1 MKKIIFILFLYFS
14 LPLTAQ
20 VTGLSDWSI
29 FIDPGHSQNENVGIY
44 NYSEA
49 KKALRIALYL
59 QNLLETK
66 TDISATYLSR
76 TNDQQQVSLSQ
87 RTSSANSLGTDW
99 YHSIHSNAGAPS
111 SNSTLLLHG
120 GWRKNGN
127 TVEKT
132 PKGGK
137 RMSDIMVDL
146 LTRGMR
152 TTTSGNYAD
161 RTFYQ
166 GFPANHTNQ
175 YPYLHV
181 NRESNM
187 ASELSEGGYHTNP
200 MQNQLNMNADW
211 KKIEAYTIFWTI
223 LKYHGLP
230 RPSVDVVTG
239 IVRDFESGK
248 PVNGAVVSIED
259 TSYVTDTFESLFN
272 QYSSDPNQLANGF
285 YFLDGFEQD
294 SLKIT
299 VEAEGFYPQSKTV
312 ARIDTFFTYADFD
325 LISNIPPIVTSTSPV
340 AGDTNVLKFDKIKIN
355 FSRPMNTATVEDSFE
370 ISPFA
375 DGSFSW
381 SANKKQ
387 LTFNT
392 TLDIETEYTVTVNQ
406 SAEDNYQHKLDGNKD
421 GLAGDDFVLVFTTGH
436 DVVAPEL
443 IEAFPVSG
451 QEGLALQPIISYQ
464 YDEVIDTLSLNSE
477 PFELIRVDN
486 SEPVTGAFQEYVV
499 NDRTV
504 FNFFP
509 NEKLAP
515 SEIYKSQVQSGL
527 ADLFGNETAAIKVIY
542 FKTGDQDVTIK
553 LIDNFNGNFTDFWWQ
568 PSQSGSTTGIKESTS
583 ISTDTEIVNLLTA
596 STKSMRLDYEWDL
609 GSGSW
614 LIREYLSGGA
624 ARNVTFDISQ
634 KLQVYIF
641 GDGSSTKFRF
651 ALDEGTSS
659 SNWTG
664 HEVSTWF
671 TIDWIGWK
679 RVEWD
684 LANPDLVGNW
694 IGNGK
699 LDKAKYRIDSF
710 QLTYDNSV
718 EKGTIYF
725 DDLRAVK
732 PFTVVGIE
740 QANDNIPKTYGLG
753 QNYPNPFNPVTKI
766 DYTVASAGKVTIDVF
781 NNLGQRVTVLENSFK
796 QPGRYSI
803 FFDGANYAAG
813 NYTIRMRV
821 NNKSFVRKMTLL
833 K

>member
-1 MKKIIFILFLYFS
+1 LKKVISVLFLYFS
-14 LPLTAQ
+14 TTLTAQ

-59 QNLLETK
+59 QKLLETK

-120 GWRKNGN
+120 GWRKNGA

-166 GFPANHTNQ
+166 GFPDNHTNQ

-211 KKIEAYTIFWTI
+211 KKIEAYTVFWTV
-223 LKYHGLP
+223 LKYQGLP

-239 IVRDFESGK
+239 IVRDLESGK
-248 PVNGAVVSIED
+248 PVNGAVISIED

-312 ARIDTFFTYADFD
+312 ARIDTFFTYVDFD
-325 LISNIPPIVTSTSPV
+325 LISNVPPIVTSTSPV

-355 FSRPMNTATVEDSFE
+355 FSRPMNTASVEDSFK
-370 ISPFA
+370 ISPFVE
-375 DGSFSW
+375 GTFSW

-392 TLDIETEYTVTVNQ
+392 TLDIETEYTVTVTQ

-421 GLAGDDFVLVFTTGH
+421 GIAGDDFVLVFTTGH
-436 DVVAPEL
+436 DIVAPEL
-443 IEAFPVSG
+443 ITAYPISG
-451 QEGLALQPIISYQ
+451 QEGLGLQPIISYQ
-464 YDEVIDTLSLNSE
+464 YDEVIDTFSLNSE

-486 SEPVTGAFQEYVV
+486 SEPVPGAFQEYVV

-509 NEKLAP
+509 NEKLEP

-542 FKTGDQDVTIK
+542 FKTGDQDINLK
-553 LIDNFNGNFTDFWWQ
+553 SIDNFESNFTGSWWQ
-568 PSQSGSTTGIKESTS
+568 PSQSGSTTGIKESTGRS
-583 ISTDTEIVNLLTA
+583 AETEIVNFLTT

-641 GDGSSTKFRF
+641 GDGNSTKFRF

-679 RVEWD
+679 LVEWD
-684 LANPDLVGNW
+684 LGNPDLVGNW

-710 QLTYDNSV
+710 QLTYDNSA

-732 PFTVVGIE
+732 PFMVVGIE

-766 DYTVASAGKVTIDVF
+766 DYTMASTGKVTIDVF

-796 QPGRYSI
+796 QAGRYSI